1 MDRQLSITEWINR
14 FRIHER
20 ERLLMILSFASVYLI
35 WGSTYYS
42 IKIAITT
49 LPPFLMAA
57 TRYLIAGL
65 ILYVGARI
73 AGATFPSVRHWK
85 DSAVLGFFL
94 LLMGNGGVVW
104 ASDKLPSGIIA
115 LLITVEPIWIVL
127 LVILKHKGKLPD
139 TKTILGILLGLAGTV
154 ILVLPDLGSQS
165 QLSVSGL
172 LAVFVSTVCWAIGSI
187 YAVNAYSGISIIL
200 ATAMQMLCGG
210 AFMLIVATIRGE
222 FINIHPEQFSMESLY
237 AYLYLIIFGS
247 IIGYSSYAYLL
258 KVSSPSKVST
268 YAYVN
273 PFVAVFIGTMIGNE
287 PFTRQIG
294 ISAVLMVLGVFLVL
308 TKNKKK

>member
-1 MDRQLSITEWINR
+1 MNRQLTITEWISR
-14 FRIHER
+14 LRVPER
-20 ERLLMILSFASVYLI
+20 ERLLVVLSFASVYLI

-42 IKIAITT
+42 IKIAIST

-57 TRYLIAGL
+57 TRYLIAGF

-73 AGATFPSVRHWK
+73 AGATLPSFRHWK
-85 DSAVLGFFL
+85 ESAILGFFL

-127 LVILKHKGKLPD
+127 LVILKNKGKLPGV
-139 TKTILGILLGLAGTV
+139 KTILGILLGLAGTL
-154 ILVLPDLGSQS
+154 ILILPDLGNQS
-165 QLSVSGL
+165 QLSTSGL
-172 LAVFVSTVCWAIGSI
+172 VAVFVSTICWAIGSL

-210 AFMLIVATIRGE
+210 AFMLIVAATKGE
-222 FINIHPEQFSMESLY
+222 FTNIHPEQFSTESLY
-237 AYLYLIIFGS
+237 AYLYLILFGS

-273 PFVAVFIGTMIGNE
+273 PFVAVFIGTIIGNE

-294 ISAVLMVLGVFLVL
+294 LSAILMVLGVFLVL
-308 TKNKKK
+308 TKNKKE

>member
-1 MDRQLSITEWINR
+1 MDRQLSLYDWKNR
-14 FRIHER
+14 LKIPER
-20 ERLLMILSFASVYLI
+20 DRLLVLLAFTSVYII

-42 IKIAITT
+42 IKIAIAT

-57 TRYLIAGL
+57 TRYLIAGA
-65 ILYVGARI
+65 ILYLGARI
-73 AGATFPSVRHWK
+73 AGARLPSFRHWK
-85 DSAVLGFFL
+85 DSAVLGFLL

-127 LVILKHKGKLPD
+127 LVALKNKGKLPD
-139 TKTILGILLGLAGTV
+139 VKTILGILLGLAGTI
-154 ILVLPDLGSQS
+154 ILIFPDLGGQS
-165 QLSVSGL
+165 QLNPGGL
-172 LAVFVSTVCWAIGSI
+172 LAVFVSTICWAIGSL
-187 YAVNAYSGISIIL
+187 YAVNAYSGVSIIL

-210 AFMLIVATIRGE
+210 ALMLLVAITRGE
-222 FINIHPEQFSMESLY
+222 FIDIHPERFSVESLY
-237 AYLYLIIFGS
+237 AYLYLIVFGS

-273 PFVAVFIGTMIGNE
+273 PFVAVLIGSMIGDE
-287 PFTRQIG
+287 PFTSQIG
-294 ISAVLMVLGVFLVL
+294 FAAILMIAGVFLVL
-308 TKNKKK
+308 TKNKKE